1 MILTALLLAATIR
14 ATPPPERTVHV
25 QRTVTVRPGG
35 GDPRRDR
42 PESFSEVRLHP
53 VSLFHALI
61 TRPLHRLFAMNSAQ
75 AQETPRLAP
84 HTIKTR
90 DGKTIEAE
98 LGRFSVPSRRD
109 VKDSP
114 QFELAFIRLKGK
126 EGGRPIVYLAG
137 GPGDVATRQ
146 AHWPEIQALRNAG
159 DVLLLDQRGL
169 GMSSPR
175 PGCTPKTAAPPDVV
189 FADARAMTEGFH
201 ALAADC
207 ARQFDVHAFTTNENA
222 DDVDALRRYLGLEK
236 IDLVGFSYGAHLG
249 LAVIR
254 RHGAH
259 IGRAVFAGVEGPDDT
274 LKLPHTI
281 DTQLAKLSQLATG
294 SDALVK
300 QYERIIK
307 KLDAAPI
314 LVKLKDG
321 VEVKVSGFGFER
333 ILLRD
338 IGDSND
344 FVIFPTL
351 FREVEAGDT
360 TTLAQYVEKRYR
372 PMASGNGI
380 PLMAVVMDCA
390 SGASPERLAAIT
402 RQMKTTRFPHVNYPN
417 PDICKSF
424 GARDAGEEFRAPLVS
439 DVPTLFISGT
449 LDSNA
454 PPQQAETVRWGF
466 ANGRHL
472 IVINAGHEDT
482 LSSREVGQAVI
493 AFLHG
498 SETTPGTVELPRP
511 KFR

>member
-1 MILTALLLAATIR
+1 MIITALLLAATVR
-14 ATPPPERTVHV
+14 ATPPPERTVHI
-25 QRTVTVRPGG
+25 QRNVIVRPGG

-42 PESFSEVRLHP
+42 PESYSEVRLHP
-53 VSLFHALI
+53 VSLFHTLV
-61 TRPLHRLFAMNSAQ
+61 TRPLHRLFAMNTAQ
-75 AQETPRLAP
+75 AQEAPRLLP

-114 QFELAFIRLKGK
+114 QFDLAFIRLKGA

-159 DVLLLDQRGL
+159 DVILLDQRGL

-175 PGCTPKTAAPPDVV
+175 PVCTPKAVPPPDVV
-189 FADARAMTEGFH
+189 FADARALTEGIH

-222 DDVDALRRYLGLEK
+222 DDVEALRRYLGVDK

-249 LAVIR
+249 LAVLR
-254 RHGAH
+254 RHGTH

-281 DTQLAKLSQLATG
+281 DMQLAKLSQLATG
-294 SDALVK
+294 TDALVQ
-300 QYERIIK
+300 QYDRIIK
-307 KLDAAPI
+307 KLNLTPVV
-314 LVKLKDG
+314 VKLKDG

-333 ILLRD
+333 LFLRD

-344 FVIFPTL
+344 FVLFPTL
-351 FREVEAGDT
+351 FRQVEAGDT
-360 TTLAQYVEKRYR
+360 TLLAQYVEKRYR
-372 PMASGNGI
+372 PMVSGGV
-380 PLMAVVMDCA
+380 PLMAFVMDCP
-390 SGASPERLAAIT
+390 SGATPERLAAIA
-402 RQMKTTRFPHVNYPN
+402 RQMKTTRFPHVNFPN

-424 GARDAGEEFRAPLVS
+424 GARDLGDEFRGPLVS

-454 PPQQAETVRWGF
+454 PPQQAEAIRWGF
-466 ANGRHL
+466 PNGRHL

-482 LSSREVGQAVI
+482 LSSPEAGKAVI
-493 AFLHG
+493 AFLRG